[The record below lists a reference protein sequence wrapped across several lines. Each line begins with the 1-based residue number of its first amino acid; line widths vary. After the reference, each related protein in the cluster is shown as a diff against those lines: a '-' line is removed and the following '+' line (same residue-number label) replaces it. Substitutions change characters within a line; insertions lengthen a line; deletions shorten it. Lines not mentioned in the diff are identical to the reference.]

1 MVFQFCSTQSS
12 PLHLI
17 PRVTPIKKYP
27 RASLCHLD
35 TWNELTRLHTI
46 HLSSNPCLQHPGDST
61 VQLCLRRSCA
71 DLGLLWYEIQVCVVL
86 VYVSCIF
93 FFLNRVTWH
102 LCNAESSWK
111 NLTVNETCFEG
122 QSGHPVERAVDIS
135 GRVPSTGLPPC
146 NPPHLLCSHF
156 VSEACSRAS
165 KNLYSRWGKAGERWL
180 RFPGL
185 PTI

>member
-17 PRVTPIKKYP
+17 PRVTAIKKYP

-61 VQLCLRRSCA
+61 AQLCVRRSCA
-71 DLGLLWYEIQVCVVL
+71 DLGLLWYEIQVCVWFWF
-86 VYVSCIF
+86 YVACIS
-93 FFLNRVTWH
+93 FLNRVMWH
-102 LCNAESSWK
+102 WCNAELSWK
-111 NLTVNETCFEG
+111 KLTVNETCFEG
-122 QSGHPVERAVDIS
+122 QSGLPVERA
-135 GRVPSTGLPPC
+135 RVPNTGLPPC
-146 NPPHLLCSHF
+146 KPPHLPCSHF

-165 KNLYSRWGKAGERWL
+165 KNFYSRWGKAGERFGGL
-180 RFPGL
+180 RLQALVG
-185 PTI
+185 

>member
-46 HLSSNPCLQHPGDST
+46 HLSSNPCLQLPGDST

-86 VYVSCIF
+86 VLRVSHF
-93 FFLNRVTWH
+93 FFFKTE
-102 LCNAESSWK
+102 LCDICVMQSWK

-122 QSGHPVERAVDIS
+122 QWGLPVERAVDIS
-135 GRVPSTGLPPC
+135 GQVPSPGLPPC
-146 NPPHLLCSHF
+146 KPPHLPCSHF
-156 VSEACSRAS
+156 VFEACSRAS
-165 KNLYSRWGKAGERWL
+165 KNFYSQWGKAGERFW
-180 RFPGL
+180 GL
-185 PTI
+185 CLQALVC